1 MSRNKEIACIILGI
15 LVCGI
20 LVTSFT
26 SSLLREQE
34 RGLAA
39 SQDSGYAGE
48 EELAQARLYGTAGV
62 SAEMESLPA
71 EDGEEYTGAA
81 PEAAGLSGGA
91 ENPADGAEAGEI
103 EAAADGAEAGIQTA
117 GTGEV
122 LAEAEASPASPAA
135 GSQAVSGM
143 TSSASRARSGA
154 GDEEQKASLAAA
166 ESSAA
171 ESIAADDTAG
181 PGISLAAESGGTVLS
196 EEKKTAADFKRRLEE
211 IDRQIEDQRA
221 RNETYTTYDMWTMAE
236 NERKLWDGELN
247 NIYSTVKDH
256 LPSDQV
262 EALVKDERAWIVER
276 DAKAS
281 EDAGKYEGGTL
292 ESVEY
297 SASLAA
303 STRARAYELVETYGD
318 YLW

>member
-39 SQDSGYAGE
+39 AQDSGYAGE

-81 PEAAGLSGGA
+81 PEAAGLSGRA

-117 GTGEV
+117 GTGEA

-196 EEKKTAADFKRRLEE
+196 RRRRRRLILSAAWRRLTGRSKTSVPEMKPIPPTICGPWRRTRE
-211 IDRQIEDQRA
+211 SCG
-221 RNETYTTYDMWTMAE
+221 TE
-236 NERKLWDGELN
+236 N
-247 NIYSTVKDH
+247 
-256 LPSDQV
+256 
-262 EALVKDERAWIVER
+262 
-276 DAKAS
+276 
-281 EDAGKYEGGTL
+281 
-292 ESVEY
+292 
-297 SASLAA
+297 
-303 STRARAYELVETYGD
+303 
-318 YLW
+318 

>member
-39 SQDSGYAGE
+39 AQDSGYAGE

-91 ENPADGAEAGEI
+91 ENPADGAEAGEL

-117 GTGEV
+117 GTGEA

-154 GDEEQKASLAAA
+154 GMKNRRPAWRQRR
-166 ESSAA
+166 
-171 ESIAADDTAG
+171 
-181 PGISLAAESGGTVLS
+181 VL
-196 EEKKTAADFKRRLEE
+196 RR
-211 IDRQIEDQRA
+211 
-221 RNETYTTYDMWTMAE
+221 
-236 NERKLWDGELN
+236 
-247 NIYSTVKDH
+247 S
-256 LPSDQV
+256 P
-262 EALVKDERAWIVER
+262 
-276 DAKAS
+276 
-281 EDAGKYEGGTL
+281 
-292 ESVEY
+292 
-297 SASLAA
+297 
-303 STRARAYELVETYGD
+303 
-318 YLW
+318 